1 MKNIKTI
8 IEKIRGN
15 DFYLVLFYAW
25 VCLIIS
31 VIVTIVRY

>member
-1 MKNIKTI
+1 MKNIKAI

-25 VCLIIS
+25 VCLLIS
-31 VIVTIVRY
+31 ALVTIARY